1 METDKYLKIMEELT
15 SNAHEMQEKL
25 LEEILKRNAGT
36 EYLKGYLHGQADKK
50 LFKENVPIS
59 TYEDIMPYIDRIANG
74 EPSDILLA
82 DLVLGFLRSTGTT
95 GGKRK
100 LIPYTAESLD
110 KMCLQPILAEA
121 VMGKYFDGLDKG
133 KGMYFL
139 FANPEVETPCG
150 LMESSY
156 TTTYFKSSGFENSV
170 AKICTSPVEIILCLD
185 TQQSMYC
192 QLLIGLLQSDQVLR
206 VATIFASTLVRSI
219 KFLEDCWK
227 ELCFNIRTGRAS
239 DWITDAGCRNA
250 LSSVL
255 TEPNPELA
263 DSIERACG
271 GQSWQGIVKKLFPKT
286 KYIGVLVT
294 GSMSQYIKIL
304 DFYCGGLPLV
314 SEYYSCSEAV
324 CGINLKPLSKPSE
337 VSYTFLPNM
346 AYFEFLPVKEDNEK
360 LTQESRE
367 TENKNEDIEP
377 VDLVNVKLGQCYE
390 LLVTTL
396 TGLYRYNV
404 GDVLMAT
411 GFHNNAPQFRFIERK
426 NVALNLEFEK
436 TTETDLSRAVT
447 DAEVLL
453 EPLGF
458 LLVGH
463 TSYAD
468 TSSKPGHYVLFWE
481 LKIPGTS
488 DMPKLD
494 PKIMEQ
500 CCSTVEKSLNFQY
513 GIQRKYGVIGPL
525 EIRVVKYGTFDAL
538 MDFYVSRGAS
548 ITQYKTPCCIKLE
561 DAINVLDSKVV
572 GRYFSPKTL
581 D

>member
-50 LFKENVPIS
+50 L
-59 TYEDIMPYIDRIANG
+59 
-74 EPSDILLA
+74 
-82 DLVLGFLRSTGTT
+82 
-95 GGKRK
+95 
-100 LIPYTAESLD
+100 
-110 KMCLQPILAEA
+110 
-121 VMGKYFDGLDKG
+121 YFDGLDKG

-377 VDLVNVKLGQCYE
+377 VDLVNVKL
-390 LLVTTL
+390 
-396 TGLYRYNV
+396 
-404 GDVLMAT
+404 
-411 GFHNNAPQFRFIERK
+411 ERK

-458 LLVGH
+458 LLIGH

-500 CCSTVEKSLNFQY
+500 CCSTVEKSLNYQY
-513 GIQRKYGVIGPL
+513 GIHRKYGVIGPL

-572 GRYFSPKTL
+572 GRYFSPNTL
-581 D
+581 Y